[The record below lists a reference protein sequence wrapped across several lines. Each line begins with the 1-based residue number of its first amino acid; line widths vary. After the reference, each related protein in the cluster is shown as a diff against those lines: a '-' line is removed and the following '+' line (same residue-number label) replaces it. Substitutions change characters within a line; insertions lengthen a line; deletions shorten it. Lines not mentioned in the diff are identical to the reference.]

1 MGIKNMIAKA
11 GGRAAD
17 KVAKLAVLS
26 PEQLKAVQE
35 RREEYLSEAPSPD
48 DEAAEELT
56 SRLLAASSVE
66 IFNEYLQH
74 LQDMYVP
81 IKRDVEYGTDFRP
94 SYNIRYFEITKWV
107 TNNKENSLE
116 KLVNVYEVLSN
127 EPCNIALIFRRTCD
141 GTQVYLAVTNTN
153 NADDNVDVENYKIR
167 LMDAIKGNFPGA
179 EFANKDGIGILP
191 FMNNDIPYSVACAS
205 NIAGEKSEKFL
216 NQTIEKLLDGIVPDS
231 VEKEYTIILMAT
243 PIDDVENRKIHLSEL
258 YSGLAPYAAWETN
271 FTFTASD
278 AVMSSAT
285 FGVNVG
291 ASAGI
296 QQGQTQSTGT
306 SHGVTDNTSKTETDS
321 SSQTD
326 TEGSTSGET
335 DTEGSSTTD
344 TEGETNTTSSGTSE
358 GGSEA
363 KTTSETKTHTDGTNE
378 SNTNTEQANANEH
391 LGKRIWDTV
400 KGKVVG
406 DKEDVLNSVSNAEGK
421 STSDALSKMA
431 SDTDTKT
438 WGTTSSESLAKN
450 VARSVA
456 SSTSKAVSNTV
467 SKSVANTVG
476 KSVANTLGRAV
487 SNTVSSTSGLYK
499 GVNLGANVGANFA
512 RASNVTATVG
522 KNEGIVQHFTNF
534 NIKHLL
540 ENLEL
545 QMKRYEQSTALGMW
559 DFAAYVISE
568 DQNVAN
574 NVAYSYLALTQGEE
588 SYVSQ
593 TAVSVWRGDMGERS
607 DDAKEICSYLRELR
621 HPLFGLDP
629 NMSEEIPIT
638 NVYPPIVSPTTSL
651 SGKELAYALNF
662 PQKSVT
668 GLPVISCTEFGRDV
682 VSYDLAKKDDSRIN
696 LGKVFHMNHIEN
708 MDVDISL
715 KSLASHVFVT
725 GSTGSGKSNTVY
737 KLIKEAEA
745 NDIRFMVIE
754 PAKGEYKNVFGNDK
768 GVHVYGTNPQMA
780 DLLRINPFSFERG
793 IHIYEHMDRLVEIF
807 NVCWPMYA
815 AMPAVLKKA
824 IEKAYEDCGWNL
836 ISSENEYGDSLY
848 PTFAD
853 VARNIKSIIDT
864 SEYDTE
870 NKGAYK
876 GSLLTRLESLAN
888 GINGLVFTTEEIS
901 SDKLFDENVIIDLS
915 RVGSNETKSL
925 IMGMMVL
932 KLQEYRMSR
941 ATRINDSLKH
951 ITVLEEAHN
960 ILKRTSTEQPTEGG
974 NLVGKSVEMIS
985 NAIAEMRTYGEGF
998 VIVDQAPGLVDMS
1011 AIRNTNTKII
1021 LRLPD
1026 QTDRELVGKAANLNE
1041 DQIKEIAKLPCG
1053 VGAVYQNEWI
1063 QPILC
1068 KVSKIDTEE
1077 AKYNYVPAKKDIT
1090 TSELND
1096 RIQIAELLSK
1106 GMSLGQEV
1114 KMNDIS
1120 DKLDAAHIG
1129 AYEKVLILKMLK
1141 NPPKEPNMVKLAP
1154 VMSALFPELKE
1165 KIKTAYT
1172 NETDESEWTRE
1183 ANEILIKKNVEDQVR
1198 RDIIQGSITYY
1209 LLNETNNRASLE
1221 DWIQRGGLR

>member
-1 MGIKNMIAKA
+1 MGIKNLIAKA

-81 IKRDVEYGTDFRP
+81 IKREAEYGTEFRAN
-94 SYNIRYFEITKWV
+94 YNIRYFEITKWV

-141 GTQVYLAVTNTN
+141 GTHAYLAVTNTN
-153 NADDNVDVENYKIR
+153 NAADNVDVENYKIR
-167 LMDAIKGNFPGA
+167 LMDAIRGNFPGA
-179 EFANKDGIGILP
+179 EFGKKDGVGILP
-191 FMNNDIPYSVACAS
+191 FLDNDIPYSVACAS
-205 NIAGEKSEKFL
+205 NIASEKSEKFL

-258 YSGLAPYAAWETN
+258 YSGLAPYSAWETN

-278 AVMSSAT
+278 AVTSSAT

-306 SHGVTDNTSKTETDS
+306 SQGITDNTSKTETDNTS
-321 SSQTD
+321 KTD
-326 TEGSTSGET
+326 TDGTTSGET

-344 TEGETNTTSSGTSE
+344 TEGETKTSSTGTSE
-358 GGSEA
+358 GGSSSDA
-363 KTTSETKTHTDGTNE
+363 KSETATHTDGTSTNS
-378 SNTNTEQANANEH
+378 SNSQQANADKH
-391 LGKRIWDTV
+391 LGQRIVDTV
-400 KGKVVG
+400 KNKVVG
-406 DKEDVLNSVSNAEGK
+406 DEDGVLSSTTEGTGT
-421 STSDALSKMA
+421 SASDALSNME
-431 SDTDTKT
+431 SHTDTST
-438 WGTTSSESLAKN
+438 WGKTASESLAKN

-456 SSTSKAVSNTV
+456 STTSKAVTNTV
-467 SKSVANTVG
+467 SKTVANTVG

-522 KNEGIVQHFTNF
+522 KNEGIVQHFTNY

-568 DQNVAN
+568 DQNTAN

-668 GLPVISCTEFGRDV
+668 GLPVINCTEFGRDV
-682 VSYDLAKKDDSRIN
+682 VSYDLSGNEEPRIN
-696 LGKVFHMNHIEN
+696 LGKVFHMNHVEN
-708 MDVDISL
+708 MDVNISL

-737 KLIKEAEA
+737 KLIGEAEN
-745 NDIRFMVIE
+745 NDVKFMVIE
-754 PAKGEYKNVFGNDK
+754 PAKGEYKTVFGNDK
-768 GVHVYGTNPQMA
+768 NVQVYGTNPQKSE
-780 DLLRINPFSFERG
+780 LLRINPFSFENG

-824 IEKAYEDCGWNL
+824 IEKAYEDCGWDL
-836 ISSENEYGDSLY
+836 INSENEYGESLY
-848 PTFAD
+848 PTFSD
-853 VARNIKSIIDT
+853 VARNIKTIID
-864 SEYDTE
+864 SSDYDTE

-888 GINGLVFTTEEIS
+888 GINGLVFTTEEIPS
-901 SDKLFDENVIIDLS
+901 EKLFDENVIIDLS

-932 KLQEYRMSR
+932 KLQEYRMSK
-941 ATRINDSLKH
+941 ATKINDSLKH

-960 ILKRTSTEQPTEGG
+960 ILKRTSTEQPSEGG

-998 VIVDQAPGLVDMS
+998 IIVDQAPGLVDMS

-1068 KVSKIDTEE
+1068 KVSKIDTDE
-1077 AKYNYVPAKKDIT
+1077 ARYEYVPTNRET
-1090 TSELND
+1090 TICEMED

-1106 GMSLGQEV
+1106 GMSLGREV
-1114 KMNDIS
+1114 ELSDIS
-1120 DKLDAAHIG
+1120 DKLDAMHIS
-1129 AYEKVLILKMLK
+1129 AYEKVLVLKLLK

-1154 VMSALFPELKE
+1154 VMNALFPEITK

-1183 ANEILIKKNVEDQVR
+1183 ANEILIKRNVEDQVR
-1198 RDIIQGSITYY
+1198 RDIIQGAITYY
-1209 LLNETNNRASLE
+1209 MINETNNRASLE
-1221 DWIQRGGLR
+1221 DWIQKGGLR